1 MKEGR
6 PHVGFVSTR
15 LAGTDGVSLE
25 AEKWCQTLGG
35 LAYECFFFAGECE
48 APAERSLVVPE
59 AHFTHPE
66 IEYLTAALF
75 SGPYRASD
83 TSRQVEKL
91 KNHLKQALQD
101 FVLRFDLDLLVVEN
115 ALSLP
120 VNIPLGLA
128 LTELIA
134 ETGLPTIA
142 HHHDFS
148 WERKRFAVNAAGD
161 YLRTAFP
168 PNLPSLRHVVIN
180 SFGARQLALRTG
192 ASAILVPN
200 VMDFD
205 SPPPQPDEG
214 AEDLRRALGI
224 SDGHHVLL
232 QPTRVVPRKRIEL
245 ALELARRLGEPCVL
259 LISHASGDE
268 GPSYQTHLQGYA
280 DLIGVTAVFATDVI
294 GPSRVVL
301 PDGRRRFSL
310 ADAYALAQLVTYP
323 STVEGFGNAFLE
335 TIYYGRPIVIST
347 YDIFRTDILPKGFR
361 VIGFED
367 FITDETV
374 ERARRVIDNPA
385 LGAEMAAHNYEL
397 GRRFYSFATLERR
410 LSLLVQ
416 DILGAE
422 PGAGAFV
429 SL

>member
-1 MKEGR
+1 
-6 PHVGFVSTR
+6 VGFVSTS

-25 AEKWCQTLGG
+25 AEKWCSTLGRLG
-35 LAYECFFFAGECE
+35 YDCYFFAGECD
-48 APAERSLVVPE
+48 APPDRAMVIPQ
-59 AHFTHPE
+59 AHFMHPE
-66 IEYLTAALF
+66 VEYLTAALF
-75 SGPYRASD
+75 SGPFRSSD
-83 TSRQVEKL
+83 ISLQVERL

-101 FVLRFDLDLLVVEN
+101 FVSRFELDLLVAEN
-115 ALSLP
+115 VLSLP
-120 VNIPLGLA
+120 LNIPLGLA

-161 YLRTAFP
+161 YLRAAFP
-168 PNLPSLRHVVIN
+168 PNLPWLRHVVIN

-192 ASAILVPN
+192 ASAILIPN

-205 SPPPQPDEG
+205 SPPPRPDGG
-214 AEDLRRALGI
+214 ADDLRRTLQIA
-224 SDGHHVLL
+224 DGHHVLL

-268 GPSYQTHLQGYA
+268 GPSYQTYLQSYA
-280 DLIGVTAVFATDVI
+280 EMIGVTAIFATDII
-294 GPSRVVL
+294 GPSRTVL
-301 PDGRRRFSL
+301 PDGRRGFSL
-310 ADAYALAQLVTYP
+310 GDAYALADLVTYP

-385 LGAEMAAHNYEL
+385 MAAEMAAHNYEL
-397 GRRFYSFATLERR
+397 GRRFYSYATLEHR

>member
-66 IEYLTAALF
+66 FEFLTAALF
-75 SGPYRASD
+75 SGPYRPSE